1 MRYYDTAQLRSRRG
15 TDEAATT
22 FRLANLLLPAQY
34 SVATTPPSGDVD
46 RNAVTL
52 SLWTLEREAVMSLI
66 DQAMK
71 ANEQFAK
78 KYDPKLGGR
87 PQPKIAIV
95 TCMDPRLSD
104 LEGILGLKTA
114 DMDVIRTG
122 GPAVTDDVLGELVV
136 STRVL
141 GSKEILL
148 LNHTGCGF
156 TTFTDK
162 KLNDKLARET
172 GDARPRP
179 MRFFSYKDPEENT
192 RAQIEKVRSHPWI
205 AKDVPVRGF
214 IFDVETGRLR
224 EVKHG

>member
-1 MRYYDTAQLRSRRG
+1 VSIEWRR
-15 TDEAATT
+15 
-22 FRLANLLLPAQY
+22 P
-34 SVATTPPSGDVD
+34 
-46 RNAVTL
+46 TL
-52 SLWTLEREAVMSLI
+52 QGLFEWEAVMSLI

-78 KYDPKLGGR
+78 KYDPKLGGPPR
-87 PQPKIAIV
+87 PKIAIV

-114 DMDVIRTG
+114 DMDVIRTA

-141 GSKEILL
+141 GSKEIML

-162 KLNDKLARET
+162 ELNDKLARET
-172 GDARPRP
+172 GNATPRP

-214 IFDVETGRLR
+214 IFDVDTGRLR
-224 EVKHG
+224 EIKHG